1 MFKKIYIALLFVF
14 SCLCF
19 NTIFAQQDS
28 SANIIISTVKFNTK
42 RSQIPLAIGKV
53 SQKELQTLQP
63 LQWGD
68 VLNRVSG
75 VQYINLGNEQHA
87 FAIRQ
92 PISFK
97 SYFGFLED
105 GVAIRPSG
113 LFNNNALLEIH
124 NGDLNNIEIIKGTAS
139 AFYGNEAIGGVVNYN
154 TNNTTNNNYNTIG
167 RLSFTS
173 TQIAK
178 ADLYKSIKI
187 CTNQSLQL
195 SGSLAQRRN
204 GSFEHYDFDKQS
216 VALTHN
222 IVFSNN
228 AQLQTRLVYV
238 YFKSDMIDSKDS
250 IAYVKKDY
258 TSKHSFTNREVNALR
273 ATSTLTIT
281 EGNTIIKPYIGFRKN
296 NTTQNPSYLI
306 VEDVWFGGSPLKAK
320 GEINVQKFT
329 SYIAGINTKTQVHNT
344 QFLYG
349 ASIDVSP
356 SSLNRNITLINKD
369 AVGNYLNFTPTNNY
383 LARNSTDVSTAS
395 AYGQVNHSFTNK
407 LILNAGLRYDNIHY
421 YYQNLGSTTTEPFS
435 FKAWSPRLGLVYN
448 NNGTGVYA
456 NVGKGFTPPQISD
469 IFGSATPVNLKT
481 ANFVNYELGSW
492 HYIKNL
498 NAYIEL
504 NAYHLRGL
512 NEIVYSLRNNVLQTA
527 NAGETTH
534 TGLEYTL
541 RYQSKTAWQLLF
553 SGSVAKH
560 KYIKYQDVTGG
571 YPIENLVFDG
581 KEMPWA
587 ARNSFVFSVGKQI
600 KLQNNMLQLMVDV
613 NRTGK
618 SYLDD
623 FNTLTYN
630 GHTLINTRANF
641 TFKKNVQLFVHAYN
655 IFNTHHAVL
664 AYKGKYGFGYNIGE
678 LRTFNMGVQV
688 QL

>member
-1 MFKKIYIALLFVF
+1 MFKKVYFVLLSICIFLTG
-14 SCLCF
+14 SL
-19 NTIFAQQDS
+19 FAQQDS
-28 SANIIISTVKFNTK
+28 LQPVIISTVKFNTN
-42 RSQIPLAIGKV
+42 RNQIPLAIGKV
-53 SQKELQTLQP
+53 TQKELQTLQP
-63 LQWGD
+63 IQWGD

-75 VQYINLGNEQHA
+75 VQYVNLGNEQHA

-139 AFYGNEAIGGVVNYN
+139 AFYGNEAIGGVINYN
-154 TNNTTNNNYNTIG
+154 TNNALNNHYKTIG
-167 RLSFTS
+167 RLSFTN
-173 TQIAK
+173 TQILK
-178 ADLYKSIKI
+178 ADVFQKI
-187 CTNQSLQL
+187 QLNHKQALQI

-204 GSFEHYDFDKQS
+204 GPYEHYDFDKQS
-216 VALTHN
+216 FAINHN
-222 IVFSNN
+222 VQFSEK
-228 AQLQTRLVYV
+228 AQLQTRVVYV
-238 YFKSDMIDSKDS
+238 HFISDMIDSKDS
-250 IAYVKKDY
+250 ISYVKKDY
-258 TSKHSFTNREVNALR
+258 TSKHSFTNREVDALR
-273 ATSTLTIT
+273 ATSTLTVV
-281 EGNTIIKPYIGFRKN
+281 EGNTILKPYIGFRKN

-329 SYIAGINTKTQVHNT
+329 SYIAGINNKTQLNKT
-344 QFLYG
+344 AILYG

-356 SSLNRNITLINKD
+356 SGLSRNVTLINKD
-369 AVGNYLNFTPTNNY
+369 AQGNYLNFTPTNDY
-383 LARNSTDVSTAS
+383 LARNSTDISTAS
-395 AYGQVNHSFTNK
+395 AYTQVNHSFSNK
-407 LILNAGLRYDNIHY
+407 LILNAGLRYDVVNY
-421 YYQNLGSTTTEPFS
+421 YYQNEGSNTVEPFN

-448 NNGTGVYA
+448 HNGAGLYA
-456 NVGKGFTPPQISD
+456 NIGKGFTPPQISD
-469 IFGSATPVNLKT
+469 IFGGATPVDLKA
-481 ANFVNYELGSW
+481 ANFVNYEVGGW
-492 HYIKNL
+492 KYIKNI
-498 NAYIEL
+498 NTYIEL
-504 NAYHLRGL
+504 NAYHLSGL

-527 NAGETTH
+527 NAGETAH

-541 RYQSKTAWQLLF
+541 RYQSKNAWQLLF

-571 YPIENLVFDG
+571 YPVQNLVFDG

-587 ARNSFVFSVGKQI
+587 ARNSFVLSLGKTITLNQH
-600 KLQNNMLQLMVDV
+600 KLQLMVDV

-630 GHTLINTRANF
+630 GHTLLNGRATF
-641 TFKKNVQLFVHAYN
+641 TFKKNVSVFVHAYN
-655 IFNTHHAVL
+655 LLNTHHAVL
-664 AYKGKYGFGYNIGE
+664 AYKGKYGFGYNLGE
-678 LRTFNMGVQV
+678 LRTFNAGVQV
-688 QL
+688 QW